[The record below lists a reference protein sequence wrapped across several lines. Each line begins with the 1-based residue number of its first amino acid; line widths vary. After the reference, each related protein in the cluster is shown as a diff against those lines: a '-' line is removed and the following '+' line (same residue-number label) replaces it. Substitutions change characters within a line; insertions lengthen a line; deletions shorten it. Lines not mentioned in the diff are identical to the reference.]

1 VYIDLHST
9 FQSMAH
15 DFDVDIVDA
24 GNYVPKADAKICRI
38 KELCRTV
45 KRGLAWILLGS
56 VL

>member
-1 VYIDLHST
+1 
-9 FQSMAH
+9 MAY